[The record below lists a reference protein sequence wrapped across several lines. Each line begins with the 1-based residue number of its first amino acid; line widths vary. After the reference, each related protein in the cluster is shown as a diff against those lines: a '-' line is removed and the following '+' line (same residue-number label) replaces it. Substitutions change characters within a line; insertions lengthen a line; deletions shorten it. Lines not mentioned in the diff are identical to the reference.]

1 MRVKD
6 TCDFRS
12 VLMFFMFSAT
22 DLQFRSVAGN
32 LWPAGF
38 PEEIASD
45 FRKQKTNKS
54 IEIKIIFKKLS

>member
-1 MRVKD
+1 
-6 TCDFRS
+6 
-12 VLMFFMFSAT
+12 MFSAT